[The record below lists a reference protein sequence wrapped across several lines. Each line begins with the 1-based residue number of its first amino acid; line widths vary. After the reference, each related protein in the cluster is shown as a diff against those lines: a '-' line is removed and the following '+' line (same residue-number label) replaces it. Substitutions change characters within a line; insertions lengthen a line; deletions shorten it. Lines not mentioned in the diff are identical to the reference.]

1 MQPSPSGHILM
12 SSCLQD
18 HSRGLVQ
25 DTNFSSAL
33 PPEDTQILDF
43 IRISKVGKITSSKEN
58 GPKGGDKVTSG

>member
-43 IRISKVGKITSSKEN
+43 IRNSKQSGEDNLKEGK
-58 GPKGGDKVTSG
+58 

>member
-1 MQPSPSGHILM
+1 MEPSPSGHILM

-43 IRISKVGKITSSKEN
+43 IRNSKQSGEDNLKEGK
-58 GPKGGDKVTSG
+58 

>member
-1 MQPSPSGHILM
+1 MQPSPSGRILM

-43 IRISKVGKITSSKEN
+43 IRNSKQSGEDNLKEGK
-58 GPKGGDKVTSG
+58 

>member
-1 MQPSPSGHILM
+1 MCKRTNMEPSPSGHILM

-43 IRISKVGKITSSKEN
+43 IRNSKQSGEDNLKEGK
-58 GPKGGDKVTSG
+58 